1 MRRAAFLLG
10 FLLLASSAAAQFNTI
25 WGVTTGQFNL
35 WGLSIP
41 QPTVNGTVLTYNLG
55 ALTWAAGGSGC
66 SPGGT
71 GSELQYR
78 SGAST
83 FGAVTGS
90 SVSGGGFTLFGG
102 ISLTSANSTG
112 TTDFLINPAVKASGN
127 LISAGVA
134 STPVFTVDYSGNV
147 NIGYSNF
154 ISGVSQFGSGG
165 GWGRLDNAY
174 FFVSDGNVDS
184 GLSGISQAKKQIGGQ
199 SDWQFGWEATTTGN
213 VTLDTFDTGLARSA
227 AGILKVTNGST
238 GLGSLIAAY
247 RSTALGGNVNSATT
261 ITPTGSVFH
270 VTGVTAIATINLPF
284 VGFVGAITI
293 IPDGIFTTTTAGN
306 IALVSTTVVS
316 KALIM
321 TYDGTKWYPSY

>member
-55 ALTWAAGGSGC
+55 TLSWAAGG
-66 SPGGT
+66 GG
-71 GSELQYR
+71 S
-78 SGAST
+78 A
-83 FGAVTGS
+83 FVTPTTI
-90 SVSGGGFTLFGG
+90 V
-102 ISLTSANSTG
+102 IPNSTAQ
-112 TTDFLINPAVKASGN
+112 TDLLINPAVKTSGN
-127 LISAGVA
+127 LIDAQVGGVSKFSVTSAGVTSIYQYSTYQVGLTSMSTAGVWARHNSA
-134 STPVFTVDYSGNV
+134 SLVVTD
-147 NIGYSNF
+147 I
-154 ISGVSQFGSGG
+154 
-165 GWGRLDNAY
+165 
-174 FFVSDGNVDS
+174 NVDS
-184 GLSGISQAKKQIGGQ
+184 GTSGISQVKKQIGGQ